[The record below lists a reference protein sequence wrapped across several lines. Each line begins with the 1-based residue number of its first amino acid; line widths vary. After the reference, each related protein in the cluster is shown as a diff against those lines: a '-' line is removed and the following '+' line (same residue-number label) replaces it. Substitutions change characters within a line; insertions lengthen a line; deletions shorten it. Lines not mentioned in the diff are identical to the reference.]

1 MAELGA
7 GGGKGDLDQ
16 QHELEIGDAGT
27 LGMLISLCATKLKD
41 QPQVLG
47 DVVEMLASLAKD
59 HVQAISLDPSALHS
73 DIPGVNEEDVAELE
87 NLPLECLVP
96 ALTSIAARMK
106 GLEGTDELS
115 SRRTL
120 EEKRATILPKR
131 IVCAPAHIGSN
142 ASQTDALTI
151 PPFRLT
157 PIRDTHPTRSCAT

>member
-47 DVVEMLASLAKD
+47 DVVEMLASLAKE
-59 HVQAISLDPSALHS
+59 HVQSISLDSSALHS

-87 NLPLECLVP
+87 SLPLERLVP
-96 ALTSIAARMK
+96 ALTTIAAKMK
-106 GLEGTDELS
+106 GLEGTDDLS
-115 SRRTL
+115 STRTR
-120 EEKRATILPKR
+120 EEQRATILPKR
-131 IVCAPAHIGSN
+131 I
-142 ASQTDALTI
+142 ASL
-151 PPFRLT
+151 PSHMESLESS
-157 PIRDTHPTRSCAT
+157 SCTNNPSI